1 MDEEDLEYWKEKAI
15 AAEEE
20 LKDHQE
26 TSAELEAE
34 LEREL
39 KEKEDQLKT
48 WQQKFSSLDTESERT
63 IERLTNQFGESSG
76 RLERFEKDYSGIVE
90 IDAKLAVLPKICPRM
105 LVWVFF

>member
-1 MDEEDLEYWKEKAI
+1 MDEDDIEYWKEKAL

-20 LKDHQE
+20 LRDHQE

-63 IERLTNQFGESSG
+63 IERLTNQFEESSG
-76 RLERFEKDYSGIVE
+76 RLERLEKDYS
-90 IDAKLAVLPKICPRM
+90 
-105 LVWVFF
+105 